1 MSYLWSIRI
10 TFRLLLIL
18 FVIKL
23 YAQTDFFAENNLL
36 ELEKYLFEMKKYYD
50 YGDIEY
56 KGIRVQEFHLICQL
70 TKIIIN
76 Q

>member
-1 MSYLWSIRI
+1 MP
-10 TFRLLLIL
+10 
-18 FVIKL
+18 KL
-23 YAQTDFFAENNLL
+23 SFFAENNLL

-56 KGIRVQEFHLICQL
+56 KGIRVQEFYLICQL